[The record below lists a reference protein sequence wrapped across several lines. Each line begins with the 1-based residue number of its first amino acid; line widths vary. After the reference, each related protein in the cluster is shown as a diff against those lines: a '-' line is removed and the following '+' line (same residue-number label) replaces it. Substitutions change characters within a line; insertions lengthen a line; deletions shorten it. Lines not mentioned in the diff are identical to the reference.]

1 MIIHDQQTQY
11 VAACGDG
18 SVMLDLETDSYFCRY
33 EVQEPVRADSAP
45 PREPLWH
52 DCPTVETPITAR
64 DIRLFLRAWRQAA
77 LSFPKRP
84 VRDLLRRGAALERRE
99 SRDET
104 PGAPALAA
112 RFRRMSLY
120 LPVQPSCL
128 LDSYVLLHFLAA
140 YGRTADWVIGVR
152 LFPFQAHCW
161 LAVGDTLVG
170 EQSHLIEGYVPI
182 YRMGATE

>member
-1 MIIHDQQTQY
+1 MIIHDLQTQY

-33 EVQEPVRADSAP
+33 EVRDDGPANRAP
-45 PREPLWH
+45 PHEPLWH
-52 DCPTVETPITAR
+52 DCPTVETPIAAR
-64 DIRLFLRAWRQAA
+64 DIRFFLRAWRQAA

-84 VRDLLRRGAALERRE
+84 VRDLMRRGGALERGAPG
-99 SRDET
+99 DET
-104 PGAPALAA
+104 PTATALAA

-128 LDSYVLLHFLAA
+128 LDAYVLLHYLAA
-140 YGRTADWVIGVR
+140 YGRAADWVIGVR